1 MKPIKELIPLIE
13 NWAKEKGLL
22 VPENAP
28 KQYLK
33 FLEEV
38 GETAHEILHENWDK
52 AKLEFGDIAVTAI
65 IMYRQLNK
73 QSIGSQTIRPQYSEQ
88 HKAPLHHFDGILETP
103 CPDYIGTSFLLFL
116 ADITRAY
123 DLDLT
128 ECLNLA
134 WDKIKNRTGKTKN
147 GTFIKDK
154 P

>member
-1 MKPIKELIPLIE
+1 MKPISELIPLIE

-52 AKLEFGDIAVTAI
+52 AKLEFGDIAVTSIIFAKQKGISLEFRNRAI
-65 IMYRQLNK
+65 FINFFTFEWILTEFDHD
-73 QSIGSQTIRPQYSEQ
+73 SIDI
-88 HKAPLHHFDGILETP
+88 D
-103 CPDYIGTSFLLFL
+103 FLIYLSDLCGF
-116 ADITRAY
+116 Y
-123 DLDLT
+123 KLDLT

-134 WDKIKNRTGKTKN
+134 WDKIKNRTGKTEN